1 MRFEV
6 VIPSAALFTA
16 ERGISRGSAQLMP
29 SRDSRAVNVLP
40 VLCKIVPVRVL
51 RLNQSH
57 FLAASPSFNL
67 FFTGNRLIRIRA
79 RLVIGQ
85 SREVVTT
92 RKAWNKLVPVL
103 KDSAATIARNTGIQN
118 VKALH
123 VTHDVNVIEFLHDFI
138 LQTRNRLVCDA

>member
-1 MRFEV
+1 
-6 VIPSAALFTA
+6 
-16 ERGISRGSAQLMP
+16 MP

-40 VLCKIVPVRVL
+40 LLGKIVPVRVL

-67 FFTGNRLIRIRA
+67 FFTGNRLIRIPV
-79 RLVIGQ
+79 RLVIDR

-103 KDSAATIARNTGIQN
+103 KDSAATIACNRGIQN

-123 VTHDVNVIEFLHDFI
+123 VIYDVNVIEFFHDVI
-138 LQTRNRLVCDA
+138 LQTRNGLVCDA